1 MGNKYLIKEAAK
13 LVDVEPHVLRY
24 WEEELDM
31 RIKRNDMGHRFYD
44 EQDIRILKKIKELKD
59 RGLQLKAIHE
69 LVQKMYDILENGVP
83 AEEAPEEV
91 EADFTSELVNT
102 VAKIKED
109 DTEHVVDFKLVQ
121 FQSMMTKIVGN
132 SIKENIKPISQT
144 VTAEATDQIVKQMDV
159 ILHEQDERAEER
171 YRRLDTVLREMQ
183 QARKEIAA
191 ADTGKKKKRRFGRK
205 EK

>member
-59 RGLQLKAIHE
+59 RGIQLKAIHE

>member
-1 MGNKYLIKEAAK
+1 
-13 LVDVEPHVLRY
+13 
-24 WEEELDM
+24 
-31 RIKRNDMGHRFYD
+31 
-44 EQDIRILKKIKELKD
+44 
-59 RGLQLKAIHE
+59 
-69 LVQKMYDILENGVP
+69 MYDILENGVP